1 MRGQGALGLALGL
14 VLALGAGPAHAY
26 APAKGRARVAEPRV
40 DLATEVD
47 GEGPAPDLAPEAGEG
62 IDPSTEP
69 EPDAG
74 KAHVEPA
81 AEGDGEALGPTSET
95 DPNEAVVGPE
105 PATDETAAAPAEPAT
120 HDVPADDFEAE
131 SGLAPGGYYG
141 HGVILE
147 RAPPDGR
154 NRIIVGSIL
163 VPLGTLAVITS
174 AVGTWM
180 TVPAHCSERLAAAG
194 IEATAAKC
202 QGLFAFNVVRTSY
215 GGLMLASGATILALG
230 MIQRE
235 RYRKWRH
242 EHGMRAQVDPTL
254 DLGGRGASLGLRL
267 RF

>member
-1 MRGQGALGLALGL
+1 VSTRGTLALVLGL
-14 VLALGAGPAHAY
+14 VLGFGAGPVHAQ
-26 APAKGRARVAEPRV
+26 A
-40 DLATEVD
+40 
-47 GEGPAPDLAPEAGEG
+47 PAPDVDDTAVEPAPEAEADPGIEPITEADPGEG
-62 IDPSTEP
+62 V
-69 EPDAG
+69 DA
-74 KAHVEPA
+74 
-81 AEGDGEALGPTSET
+81 
-95 DPNEAVVGPE
+95 PE
-105 PATDETAAAPAEPAT
+105 PATDEPTTAPEPATDEPSAPAPAPEPAT

-147 RAPPDGR
+147 RPPPDGR

-163 VPLGTLAVITS
+163 VPLGTIAVISS

-180 TVPAHCSERLAAAG
+180 TVPAHCSERLGATG

-202 QGLFAFNVVRTSY
+202 QGLFTFNVIRTSY
-215 GGLMLASGATILALG
+215 GGLMLVSGATILALG

-242 EHGMRAQVDPTL
+242 EHGMRARVEPTL
-254 DLGGRGASLGLRL
+254 DLAGRGASLGLRL